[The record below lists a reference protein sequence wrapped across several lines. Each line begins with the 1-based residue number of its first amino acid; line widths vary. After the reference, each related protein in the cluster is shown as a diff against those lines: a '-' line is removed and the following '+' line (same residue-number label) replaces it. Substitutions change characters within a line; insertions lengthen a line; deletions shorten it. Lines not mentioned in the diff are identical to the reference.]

1 MSKLNVDTIEPE
13 GASTTLTLGA
23 DGDTV
28 DVPSGATLDVSS
40 ATMTGFTIPSGQT
53 LTVASGGTITNSG
66 TATGFGE
73 DNAPSFS
80 AIPSGDQSIANAT
93 WVKGAFATEQWDV
106 GDNYDDSLYR
116 FVAPADGKYMFRWG
130 FTFSG
135 FSSTSNQME
144 TFLYL
149 NGSGM
154 YRGGGGQSW
163 GGSDHNPART
173 TGIALD
179 LSTDDYVEV
188 FVVQNT
194 GSSEDL
200 DGDRCFF
207 QGFVLAGV

>member
-1 MSKLNVDTIEPE
+1 MAITKVTSGVITDGTI
-13 GASTTLTLGA
+13 ANA
-23 DGDTV
+23 DLADDAVGI
-28 DVPSGATLDVSS
+28 AELS
-40 ATMTGFTIPSGQT
+40 AT
-53 LTVASGGTITNSG
+53 G
-66 TATGFGE
+66 TASATTFLRGDQSWATAGD

-80 AIPSGDQSIANAT
+80 AIPSGDQSIATHT

-179 LSTDDYVEV
+179 LSTNDYVEA

-194 GSSEDL
+194 GSSKDL
-200 DGDRCFF
+200 EGARCFF